1 MARLL
6 YVEASPRKDRSASIE
21 AARIFLTEYQKTH
34 PKDVVE
40 TLDLWHTPLPEF
52 DGEVINS
59 KYAILH
65 GLKHTEAQRHAWSAV
80 EKIISHF
87 TSADKYVFS
96 LPMWNFGVPYKLK
109 HYIDVITQP
118 GYTFSF
124 TPGQGYK
131 GLVTGKPVA
140 VIYARGGSYP
150 AGTGAASFDLQK
162 AYMELFLGFI
172 GFKAIQSV
180 IVEPTLSSPEETGK
194 AKATAGELAKKV
206 AATF

>member
-40 TLDLWHTPLPEF
+40 TLDLWITPLPAF

-59 KYAILH
+59 KYAILQ

-124 TPGQGYK
+124 TPGQGYE